1 MCEKNG
7 TAVKFETAGKNL
19 FSKRLLIKSIV
30 YAFAIFGLLFIL
42 LLTAVIGLIRQDSV
56 PVMPVPESAVLTFNF
71 DDMYAET
78 QNDDLFTELTGVKQP
93 TFYDLIRL
101 INVAAIDDRV
111 KAIAGKINVS
121 PLGAAQTEEL
131 RRAVLNFRSR
141 GKKAYI
147 FANGFG
153 SFGGGTAEYYLATA
167 FDEIWMQPHTEA
179 GITGIGFEVPFFKKT
194 LDKAGISPEFYSR
207 YEYKTAMASLT
218 DEKMS
223 VPYREELTQLGKSLL
238 GTMIEE
244 ISQARGLEK
253 TFVEKQI
260 NKAPLSAEEAQVAG
274 LTDKTGYQSDFMKYI
289 EEEND
294 ASLIVAS
301 DYAYGIRSYGKGVPA
316 IAFLVIDGVILEG
329 ESYVNPLK
337 GEVTTGAETVAAQ
350 IEDIAQS
357 DDVKALVLRV
367 NSPGG
372 SYGASGDIWYNLT
385 KLKTE
390 KNIPI
395 VVSMGDYA
403 ASGGYFVS
411 LAGDYLFADAMT
423 LTGSIGV
430 LGGKIVLAGLWE
442 KLGVNWEQI
451 KFGDN
456 AGILSSAKPFA
467 KGEKSIFNKSLDSVY
482 KDFTLKVSEARKI
495 DLPALEKLARGR
507 VWSGADAQKVRLVDE
522 TGGLDSALAKA
533 KQMAGIGENE
543 KFRIVYY
550 PKEKG
555 WQEKIKQFMGGGMI
569 SSGRVLFDAAG
580 FGAELQL
587 LRRLEY
593 DAVLPPFKLN
603 M

>member
-1 MCEKNG
+1 MNDKDGVLKNE
-7 TAVKFETAGKNL
+7 TVKGNL
-19 FSKRLLIKSIV
+19 FSKRLLIKSVI

-42 LLTAVIGLIRQDSV
+42 LLTAVIGLLRQDAI
-56 PVMPVPESAVLTFNF
+56 PAAPVPEAAVLTFNF
-71 DDMYAET
+71 DDLYAET
-78 QNDDLFTELTGVKQP
+78 QNDDLFADMTGIKKP

-101 INVAAIDDRV
+101 INVAALDERV

-131 RRAVLNFRSR
+131 RQAILNFRSA

-194 LDKAGISPEFYSR
+194 LDKIGVTPEFYSR

-223 VPYREELTQLGKSLL
+223 AAYREELTSLGKSLL
-238 GTMIEE
+238 DTMTQE
-244 ISQARGLEK
+244 IAQARGLEEA
-253 TFVEKQI
+253 FVRKQI
-260 NKAPLSAEEAQVAG
+260 NKAPLSAEEALSAG
-274 LTDKTGYQSDFMKYI
+274 LIDKTGYQTDFMKFV
-289 EEEND
+289 EEESN
-294 ASLIVAS
+294 ASFVAVA
-301 DYAYGIRSYGKGVPA
+301 DYAYGIRGYGKGVPA
-316 IAFLVIDGVILEG
+316 VAFLVIDGVILEG

-337 GEVTTGAETVAAQ
+337 GDVTTGADTVLSQ
-350 IEDIAQS
+350 IEDIAQD

-372 SYGASGDIWYNLT
+372 SYGASSEIWYNLN
-385 KLKTE
+385 KLKEE

-430 LGGKIVLAGLWE
+430 LGGKMVLAGLWE

-451 KFGDN
+451 KFGNN
-456 AGILSSAKPFA
+456 AGILSSSKPFT
-467 KGEKSIFNKSLDSVY
+467 KEEKSIFNKSLDSVY
-482 KDFTLKVSEARKI
+482 KDFTLRVSEARKI
-495 DLPALEKLARGR
+495 DLKALDKLARGR
-507 VWSGADAQKVRLVDE
+507 VWSGVEARKVRLIDE
-522 TGGLDSALAKA
+522 NGGLQNALSKA
-533 KQMAGIGENE
+533 KQMAGIGKDE

-550 PKEKG
+550 PKEKS
-555 WQEKIKQFMGGGMI
+555 WQEKIRQFMGGGMI
-569 SSGRVLFDAAG
+569 SSGRLLSDVSVVG
-580 FGAELQL
+580 KELQL

-593 DAVLPPFKLN
+593 DAVLPPFELN